1 VPIAPDVEL
10 AKQRMLQAQE
20 ALLRY
25 ADASDRDEELHK
37 TLIQELRN
45 STRLFLDRVEQL
57 VGIPKV
63 QKEDREG
70 LRRPSSRRN
79 DT

>member
-1 VPIAPDVEL
+1 MPIAPDVEL

-25 ADASDRDEELHK
+25 AQASDRDEERHK

-45 STRLFLDRVEQL
+45 ATRLFLDRVEQL

-70 LRRPSSRRN
+70 LRRP
-79 DT
+79 